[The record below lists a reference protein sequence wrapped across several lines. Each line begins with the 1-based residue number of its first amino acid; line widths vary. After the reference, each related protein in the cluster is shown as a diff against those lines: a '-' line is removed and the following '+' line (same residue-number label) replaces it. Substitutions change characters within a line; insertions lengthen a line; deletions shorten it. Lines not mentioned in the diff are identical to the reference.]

1 MAVNKNH
8 ETYEKP
14 LGLPSLVGASDAQI
28 NFANNRRIAAIRRL
42 MREEN
47 KRRSLSINDCAQIQ
61 KILEHRMPQIYSVT
75 QAADWLDI
83 QELRGAGLYEY
94 FDNCQTFQEF
104 MDEIKPPEIPPNIRE
119 LINL

>member
-1 MAVNKNH
+1 
-8 ETYEKP
+8 
-14 LGLPSLVGASDAQI
+14 
-28 NFANNRRIAAIRRL
+28 
-42 MREEN
+42 
-47 KRRSLSINDCAQIQ
+47 
-61 KILEHRMPQIYSVT
+61 MPQIYSVT